1 MAVLECKDLT
11 KHYGSAPALT
21 HVNLTIEP
29 GRIVGLLGPNGSGKT
44 TLIKAICGILPHKG
58 QCLLDGTAL
67 ETLRP
72 KALARLC
79 GYIPQRSGLS
89 IELSALDVVLMGF
102 NPHLGLLQPPT
113 PAMRQAASAMLA
125 QVGLPGRDRDSYL
138 TLSEGQKQL
147 CLLARALAG
156 GAELLL
162 LDEPESALDLRA
174 RHRTLHL
181 LREFA
186 ARSDRAVLLSL
197 HDPNLALNFCDALL
211 PVESG
216 RAAGLIYPGTDS
228 DETLTAALS
237 RIYGPVCLRRCTDDN
252 GKTHLVMLKEEDA
265 PCGP

>member
-1 MAVLECKDLT
+1 MKQLQVNRITAGYHGRTVVHDLSFTLTGGQVL
-11 KHYGSAPALT
+11 G
-21 HVNLTIEP
+21 V
-29 GRIVGLLGPNGSGKT
+29 LGANGSGKT
-44 TLIKAICGILPHKG
+44 TLIKAVCGILPHQG

-67 ETLRP
+67 EHLRP

-79 GYIPQRSGLS
+79 GYIPQRSGLA

-102 NPHLGLLQPPT
+102 NPLLGLLQPPT
-113 PAMRQAASAMLA
+113 PAMRQAASAMLE

-147 CLLARALAG
+147 CLLARALVG

-186 ARSDRAVLLSL
+186 ATGDRAVLLSL

-211 PVESG
+211 LVENG
-216 RAAGLIYPGTDS
+216 RAAGLVRPGKDS
-228 DETLTAALS
+228 DEAITAALS
-237 RIYGPVCLRRCTDDN
+237 RIYGPVCLRHCTDDN
-252 GKTHLVMLKEEDA
+252 GQPHLVMLKEVDT
-265 PCGP
+265 P

>member
-1 MAVLECKDLT
+1 MKQLQVNQITAGYHGRTVIHDLSFTLAGGQVL
-11 KHYGSAPALT
+11 G
-21 HVNLTIEP
+21 V
-29 GRIVGLLGPNGSGKT
+29 LGANGSGKT
-44 TLIKAICGILPHKG
+44 TFIKAVCGILPHQG

-67 ETLRP
+67 EHLRP

-79 GYIPQRSGLS
+79 GYIPQRSGLA

-113 PAMRQAASAMLA
+113 PAMGQAASAMLE

-147 CLLARALAG
+147 CLLARALVG

-181 LREFA
+181 LREVA
-186 ARSDRAVLLSL
+186 AKGDRAVLLSL

-211 PVESG
+211 PVDGG
-216 RAAGLIYPGTDS
+216 RAAGLVYPGRDRE
-228 DETLTAALS
+228 ETLTAALA
-237 RIYGPVCLRRCTDDN
+237 RLYGPVCLRRCTDDH
-252 GKTHLVMLKEEDA
+252 GQSHLVMLKEADA
-265 PCGP
+265 L

>member
-1 MAVLECKDLT
+1 MKQLQVNHITAGYHGRDVVHDLSFTLPGGCVL
-11 KHYGSAPALT
+11 G
-21 HVNLTIEP
+21 V
-29 GRIVGLLGPNGSGKT
+29 LGANGSGKT

-58 QCLLDGTAL
+58 LCLLDGTAL

-181 LREFA
+181 LRDFA

-265 PCGP
+265 PCSP

>member
-1 MAVLECKDLT
+1 MKQLQVSHLTAGYHGREVVHDLSFALPAGQVL
-11 KHYGSAPALT
+11 G
-21 HVNLTIEP
+21 V
-29 GRIVGLLGPNGSGKT
+29 LGANGSGKT

-58 QCLLDGTAL
+58 QCTLDGQAL
-67 ETLRP
+67 ERLRP

-113 PAMRQAASAMLA
+113 PAMRRAASAMLA
-125 QVGLPGRDRDSYL
+125 TVGLPGRDREGYL

-181 LREFA
+181 LREFTA
-186 ARSDRAVLLSL
+186 QGDRAVLLSL

-211 PVESG
+211 LVEEG
-216 RAAGLIYPGTDS
+216 RGAGLVHPGTDS
-228 DETLTAALS
+228 DETLEAALS

-252 GKTHLVMLKEEDA
+252 GQSHLVMLKEEDV
-265 PCGP
+265 PCSP

>member
-1 MAVLECKDLT
+1 MKQLQVNQITAGYHGRTVVHDLSVTLAGGQVL
-11 KHYGSAPALT
+11 G
-21 HVNLTIEP
+21 V
-29 GRIVGLLGPNGSGKT
+29 LGANGSGKT
-44 TLIKAICGILPHKG
+44 TLIKAVCGILPHQG

-67 ETLRP
+67 EHLRP

-79 GYIPQRSGLS
+79 GYIPQRSGLA

-113 PAMRQAASAMLA
+113 PAMRQAASAMLE

-147 CLLARALAG
+147 CLLARALVG

-186 ARSDRAVLLSL
+186 ATGDRAVLLSL

-211 PVESG
+211 LVENG
-216 RAAGLIYPGTDS
+216 RAAGLVRPGKDS
-228 DETLTAALS
+228 DEAITAALS
-237 RIYGPVCLRRCTDDN
+237 RIYGPVCLRHCTDNN
-252 GKTHLVMLKEEDA
+252 GQPHLVMLKEVDI
-265 PCGP
+265 P